1 VYIQH
6 IHSTSKVLYLNALD

>member
-1 VYIQH
+1 VYIQQ